1 MDQHTAALTVIE
13 TITTMAREGVPPMLR
28 VLPQGAVRFWEH
40 YPDNDARDA
49 RTRSRWY
56 YHVHA
61 PGDRDP
67 TEHGHFHLFLHRTQL
82 DDPAGFN
89 AAPAAGEDAPA
100 HVTHIAGLG
109 IDHSGIPVSWFV
121 TNRWVTDEFLYPAE
135 TMIAHLDRYDVDE
148 TAEDPLVNRFLTAM
162 VALYRPQLSDLLRE
176 RDRAMSMLVAADGPA
191 AYEAGNDVLAS
202 IPIDLDAMIESLG
215 FE

>member
-1 MDQHTAALTVIE
+1 M
-13 TITTMAREGVPPMLR
+13 
-28 VLPQGAVRFWEH
+28 
-40 YPDNDARDA
+40 
-49 RTRSRWY
+49 
-56 YHVHA
+56 
-61 PGDRDP
+61 
-67 TEHGHFHLFLHRTQL
+67 
-82 DDPAGFN
+82 
-89 AAPAAGEDAPA
+89 
-100 HVTHIAGLG
+100 
-109 IDHSGIPVSWFV
+109 

-176 RDRAMSMLVAADGPA
+176 RDRAMAMLVAAGGPA
-191 AYEAGNDVLAS
+191 AYETGNDVLAS